1 MNYLK
6 SKRSLFL
13 NKKAILYVF
22 FKYIELIVTASVM
35 LILAKN
41 IGPTEMGYS
50 ISYLLYIT
58 YSSYLGAG
66 TNAMVIKQFFRQPEK
81 IIFVSNS
88 LKFILIV
95 CILNFFLSYLFFDN
109 FFLIS
114 LISISLL
121 LKNFFYS
128 YFRSIFKT
136 IYINI
141 VNIYTAS
148 FLLLGTLFYVE
159 NWNDYLLIWMFAI
172 SSSVIICLF
181 LETSIIK
188 LIFPEIIKKSIF
200 TGFHIDFKEVLYL
213 TCIGIIGT
221 VFLTTDR
228 LIINNLDISDSI
240 KGSYQFADNITTAF
254 FMGFGSLIFYFTPNI
269 IEKVNQDKKFFF
281 KFSNYTKYLLFIIPS
296 ICALSYLFSNYV
308 FNLWFTE
315 YKGVAL
321 FICTTLFLKLT
332 ILSGSIYALIF
343 NGLDAESSYL
353 RLSIIPILLLFINF
367 ILVKIYLPIELIT
380 FIPLSISLIVFIF
393 IIIQNKMITKI
404 IKKQE

>member
-6 SKRSLFL
+6 SKLSLFL

-35 LILAKN
+35 LILAKK
-41 IGPTEMGYS
+41 IGPIEMGYS

-95 CILNFFLSYLFFDN
+95 CTLNFFLSYLFFDD

-141 VNIYTAS
+141 INIYSAS

-159 NWNDYLLIWMFAI
+159 YWNDYLLIWMFAI

-188 LIFPEIIKKSIF
+188 LIFPEIKKSIL

-221 VFLTTDR
+221 IFLTMDR
-228 LIINNLDISDSI
+228 LIINNLDISNSI

-281 KFSNYTKYLLFIIPS
+281 KFSYYTKYLLFIIPS
-296 ICALSYLFSNYV
+296 ICALSYLFSN
-308 FNLWFTE
+308 
-315 YKGVAL
+315 
-321 FICTTLFLKLT
+321 
-332 ILSGSIYALIF
+332 
-343 NGLDAESSYL
+343 
-353 RLSIIPILLLFINF
+353 
-367 ILVKIYLPIELIT
+367 
-380 FIPLSISLIVFIF
+380 
-393 IIIQNKMITKI
+393 
-404 IKKQE
+404 